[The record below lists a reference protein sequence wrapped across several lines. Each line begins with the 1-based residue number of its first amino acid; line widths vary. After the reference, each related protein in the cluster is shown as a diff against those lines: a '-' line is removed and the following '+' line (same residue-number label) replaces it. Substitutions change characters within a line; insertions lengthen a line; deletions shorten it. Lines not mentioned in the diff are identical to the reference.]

1 MKNSFRIIVA
11 VYFLFILSSCGKDKN
26 PPEIIIYSPNQ
37 NQQLNSGVTLQL
49 KGKISDLSQITE
61 VKGLVINLTTNDEL
75 INFTKN
81 PNTANFDFVES
92 VSITVSSFY
101 NYEFRL
107 NAKDEKGNESS
118 IIVPFSVKP

>member
-1 MKNSFRIIVA
+1 MKNSFRIILA

-26 PPEIIIYSPNQ
+26 PPEIIISSPTQ